1 MPSVG
6 IAWGREVCV
15 CPCCEGI
22 AVHRFLHTG
31 LGIAGYGSGVSLTM
45 LSLPVPPVV
54 ACFLRE
60 RLLSEQHHLD
70 SKALSAA
77 SFFSWDS
84 CELTPCKFSSVG
96 ITVLVGQLEA
106 RSHLPLS
113 SLPLLALACCEWCEG
128 HWKVEGQ
135 SSGQVCA
142 CFILVL
148 QGYSGGQAS
157 WTDIC
162 SAEGEGAIYQLL
174 GYYQCAWCW
183 QGQKKFLPM
192 VAVCLG
198 KASVFSPRNSPETIF
213 ASACLQGSR

>member
-1 MPSVG
+1 M
-6 IAWGREVCV
+6 
-15 CPCCEGI
+15 
-22 AVHRFLHTG
+22 HRFPRSG
-31 LGIAGYGSGVSLTM
+31 LGIAGYGSGVSLTT

-70 SKALSAA
+70 SKASSAA

-84 CELTPCKFSSVG
+84 CELTPHSSVG
-96 ITVLVGQLEA
+96 ITVLVRQLEA
-106 RSHLPLS
+106 WSHLPLS
-113 SLPLLALACCEWCEG
+113 SLPLLVLACCEWREG

-148 QGYSGGQAS
+148 QGYSGGQVS

-162 SAEGEGAIYQLL
+162 SAGGGGAIYQLL
-174 GYYQCAWCW
+174 GYYQCA
-183 QGQKKFLPM
+183 
-192 VAVCLG
+192 
-198 KASVFSPRNSPETIF
+198 
-213 ASACLQGSR
+213 